1 MKTLDQ
7 ITIEILNNYA
17 NEKSVSTGMQISA
30 QELTKSFD
38 INDLI
43 EITNKMQD
51 ELDKTKKLCEE
62 LIKQTYPTLSVES
75 VNLLVDEYFRI
86 KNYSL
91 NDYDYREKIY
101 KETFL
106 PNIIRRDDLIKQ
118 YEIHGADKFI
128 KYNPLGV

>member
-118 YEIHGADKFI
+118 YEIHGNKFI
-128 KYNPLGV
+128 KYDPLGV